1 MTTSDSKI
9 SAKFKRL
16 NNARIGK
23 LFEKNINEV
32 LKIEYGWKIP
42 KIQRHFFF
50 RKVFHDGIKDF
61 IITGKTKR
69 LVIRNQNFLFKF
81 KENDK
86 LSIKDENLG
95 LKVKIPIKKNEQIE
109 FPIKNE

>member
-42 KIQRHFFF
+42 KIQRHFF
-50 RKVFHDGIKDF
+50 
-61 IITGKTKR
+61 
-69 LVIRNQNFLFKF
+69 
-81 KENDK
+81 
-86 LSIKDENLG
+86 
-95 LKVKIPIKKNEQIE
+95 
-109 FPIKNE
+109 